1 MRNGQNDLSP
11 YTSYDHRN
19 KSPTKMDIVDKL
31 ATQSTDGASGVEP
44 LPLVSGEGSFEEINQ
59 KSKKKKSKS

>member
-1 MRNGQNDLSP
+1 LRNGVNESSP

-19 KSPTKMDIVDKL
+19 SSLTKIDPNDKL
-31 ATQSTDGASGVEP
+31 ATHSTDGASGVEP
-44 LPLVSGEGSFEEINQ
+44 LPLASGEGSFEDMIS